1 MDDFSI
7 KLMNQSD
14 VQFDGSLI
22 IELFTIIRYW
32 KLAVADTSY
41 LRVDNQRY
49 HEFGIQSWGCAVAK
63 DPQLLCLD
71 IASARTFGTGKT
83 IVGWKDIDPNVGGS
97 LSNCNPDVAGGSG
110 FNGTNT
116 GCEYTADNSTD
127 ITRSEFFRKIIID
140 MDERNKLV
148 EAYNNWVTDPQNKHD
163 PRFGG
168 YECGLSSSAS
178 AIERFN
184 DGIVD
189 VFDMTMIAYIIFNI
203 PPFETVRSLVEQK
216 TPIPA
221 AYMSNSIQDHYMLPY
236 QYDEGG
242 FGICGHLPLG
252 RRSGSTTPDA
262 GMHFY
267 NHFARLNINGDACPD
282 SSPGRALMTGTGRRL
297 SKEEEEKME
306 ARAKALVDVN
316 SPYHRRLQTDED
328 AFPLTSFVMFLWS
341 RVPDTLEDGPGGS
354 WYQIAFAPGITPLVI
369 QFYFDGLDAGSTT
382 SQIVN
387 TRTTAQNVKERPLNP
402 SRINVRWVSYE
413 RSNPELYTDLPECYP
428 ITSAVDSQYAVYK
441 NALAIRQIGTPSQ
454 RPCSF
459 DLYIWIPSAMHTDT
473 PRQTG
478 GRRRAQEDGTDLTT
492 AEPCLRSLRDPA
504 TGLCEPVV
512 HIRPGSQFSTPGG
525 FFALD
530 KEMSALEPR
539 QSTTTSTATFGGSVA
554 TISATSIDEE
564 QTSDGWWI
572 WFVVGLSIVLVLC
585 FLAIACGIIAYGRH
599 MPDRN
604 PRARTSDIQST
615 KVNVARPSS
624 GSSRASSRA
633 GMRR

>member
-1 MDDFSI
+1 MDQT
-7 KLMNQSD
+7 N

-41 LRVDNQRY
+41 LRVDNNRY
-49 HEFGIQSWGCAVAK
+49 HAEGVQSWGCSVAK

-71 IASARTFGTGKT
+71 IASARTFGSGKT
-83 IVGWKDIDPNVGGS
+83 IVGWKDIDPNSDGT
-97 LSNCNPDVAGGSG
+97 LSNCNPNVADGSG

-116 GCEYTADNSTD
+116 GCEYTDGNSTD
-127 ITRSEFFRKIIID
+127 LTRSEFFKKIIID
-140 MDERNKLV
+140 MDERNALIQ
-148 EAYNNWVTDPQNKHD
+148 AYNTWLAEDPQVSHD

-168 YECGLSSSAS
+168 YECGLASSDAED

-203 PPFETVRSLVEQK
+203 PPFEAIRTLVENK
-216 TPIPA
+216 VPIPA
-221 AYMSNSIQDHYMLPY
+221 AFMSNSVQDHYMKPY
-236 QYDEGG
+236 QYDEAG
-242 FGICGHLPLG
+242 FGICTHKALG
-252 RRSGSTTPDA
+252 RRSGSTDPDA

-267 NHFARLNINGDACPD
+267 NHFKRLNINGDACPAG
-282 SSPGRALMTGTGRRL
+282 SPGKTAMTGRRRL
-297 SKEEEEKME
+297 SEEEEE
-306 ARAKALVDVN
+306 AESERAKALVDVN
-316 SPYHRRLQTDED
+316 SPYHRRLQTEDDEN
-328 AFPLTSFVMFLWS
+328 FPLTSFVMFLWA
-341 RVPDTLEDGPGGS
+341 RVPESSDGPGGS

-369 QFYFDGLDAGSTT
+369 QFYFDGLNAGLSS

-402 SRINVRWVSYE
+402 SRINVRWVSFE
-413 RSNPELYTDLPECYP
+413 RSNPELYSDLPECYA
-428 ITSAVDSQYAVYK
+428 ITSAVDSQFAVYK
-441 NALAIRQIGTPSQ
+441 NALAIRQIGTAAQ

-459 DLYIWIPSAMHTDT
+459 DLYIWIPKGMHTDI

-478 GRRRAQEDGTDLTT
+478 ERRRMQDGADLSA
-492 AEPCLRSLRDPA
+492 AEPCLRSLRDPV
-504 TGLCEPVV
+504 TGLCEAVV

-530 KEMSALEPR
+530 REMTALEPR
-539 QSTTTSTATFGGSVA
+539 RQPTSTATFGGSVA
-554 TISATSIDEE
+554 TIVAPDDEE
-564 QTSDGWWI
+564 QASDAWWV

-585 FLAIACGIIAYGRH
+585 FLAIVCGVIAYGRY
-599 MPDRN
+599 MPDRRL
-604 PRARTSDIQST
+604 PRARTTDISST
-615 KVNVARPSS
+615 KVNARRPTS
-624 GSSRASSRA
+624 GSSSRA